1 MAMMASTAG
10 RGMAT
15 QPVDVFSQAE
25 SLGLEELHLF
35 CDPRSGARAA
45 IAIHSTRL
53 GPALGGCRFL
63 AYPSTEAAI
72 QDAMCLARAMS
83 YKAAMAGLSYGGGK
97 AVMIRAQH
105 LSDRRAYLEAF
116 ASFVQRLGGRY
127 ITAEDSGTHV
137 SDMDTIAR
145 ITPYVVGT
153 SKDTGDPAPSTAFSV
168 RRGIEAAVKFWLRRE
183 GLEGVRVAIQGT
195 GNVGC
200 YLAGALADLGAN
212 LIVTDLSKTVVERVA
227 QRFNAEIVNPD
238 AIWDVDCDVLAPCAL
253 GGVIDFHT
261 ARRIKARIVAGSA
274 NNQLSEPDVAK
285 ILQERGILYAPDFV
299 INAGGLIQLAVKNA
313 DERRDKLLGIYDT
326 LMAIFRHTGSDNQ
339 TPVAIAERMAETI
352 LYAHSEGK
360 HSVVAV

>member
-1 MAMMASTAG
+1 
-10 RGMAT
+10 MAT
-15 QPVDVFSQAE
+15 QPVDFFSQAE

-35 CDPRSGARAA
+35 CDPRTGARAA

-83 YKAAMAGLSYGGGK
+83 YKAAIAGLSHGGGK
-97 AVMIRAQH
+97 AVMIRPQH
-105 LSDRRAYLEAF
+105 LPDRRAYLEAF

-127 ITAEDSGTHV
+127 VTAQDSGTHV
-137 SDMDTIAR
+137 SDMDTIAG

-153 SKDTGDPAPSTAFSV
+153 SKDTGDPAPSTALGV

-183 GLEGVRVAIQGT
+183 GLKGVRVAIQGA

-200 YLAGALADLGAN
+200 YLAREMVDLGAN
-212 LIVTDLSKTVVERVA
+212 LILTDLNKAVVERIA
-227 QRFNAEIVNPD
+227 QRFNAEIVAPD
-238 AIWDVDCDVLAPCAL
+238 AIWDVDCEVLAPCAL
-253 GGVIDFHT
+253 GGVIDSHT

-299 INAGGLIQLAVKNA
+299 INAGGLIQLAVTNA

-326 LMAIFRHTGSDNQ
+326 LMAIFQHPASDHQ

-360 HSVVAV
+360 RSAVAV

>member
-1 MAMMASTAG
+1 
-10 RGMAT
+10 MAT
-15 QPVDVFSQAE
+15 QPMDFFSQAE
-25 SLGLEELHLF
+25 SLGVEELHLF
-35 CDPRSGARAA
+35 CDPRTGARAA
-45 IAIHSTRL
+45 IAIHNTRL

-83 YKAAMAGLSYGGGK
+83 YKAAIAGLNHGGGK
-97 AVMIRAQH
+97 AVLMRPQH
-105 LSDRRAYLEAF
+105 VPDRRKYLEAF

-137 SDMDTIAR
+137 SDMDTIAG

-153 SKDTGDPAPSTAFSV
+153 SKDSGDPAPSTALGV

-183 GLEGVRVAIQGT
+183 GLKGVRVALQGA

-200 YLAGALADLGAN
+200 HLVRELSDRGAN
-212 LIVTDLSKTVVERVA
+212 VIVTDLKKAVVEHVA
-227 QRFNAEIVNPD
+227 QRFKAEIVDPD

-253 GGVIDFHT
+253 GGVIDSHT
-261 ARRIKARIVAGSA
+261 ARRIRARIVGGSA

-313 DERRDKLLGIYDT
+313 DERRDRLLRIYDT
-326 LMAIFRHTGSDNQ
+326 LMAIFQQAGSAHQ
-339 TPVAIAERMAETI
+339 TPVAIAERMVETI

-360 HSVVAV
+360 HSAIAV